1 MNRKVALLL
10 TLVLLAGLMPA
21 LPTLAQDPLI
31 ESVCLV
37 TDVGR
42 VNDGTFNQFAY
53 KGMVD
58 AVEDFDLDST
68 YIETTGQVDYA
79 TNIQTCVDS
88 GYGAIITVGF
98 LITDAT
104 LAAAQANPEVY
115 FIGVDH
121 FYMDAP
127 PNLVGV
133 QFRED
138 QSGFMAGALA
148 GLMTESGIVAGVYGI
163 DIPPVIK
170 FRNGFDNGVAYTNM
184 DAQALG
190 VYIPSFVDPATGAET
205 ALQFIAEGADVIFGA
220 GGPTGSGGI
229 QAAAAEGVFVIGVD
243 QDEYVTTFGNGES
256 PGADMVI
263 SSAMKRVDQGV
274 YLSLKELA
282 EGDAMTFGGNNVLSA
297 ANDGVGLAPPHDA
310 DVSDEV
316 LAQLD
321 EIFAGLQ
328 DGSISTGVDPITGE
342 MMMDDMMDDDMM
354 MSATATV
361 TADNLN
367 VRSGPGLDYDVVA
380 VISEGSS
387 YPALGRNDDGS
398 WVEIDADG
406 TIGWVSAEWVEV
418 APSVDDL
425 MVVDMMMDDDMS
437 DDDMDDDEMMDEDEE
452 MSDDDSGG

>member
-1 MNRKVALLL
+1 
-10 TLVLLAGLMPA
+10 
-21 LPTLAQDPLI
+21 
-31 ESVCLV
+31 
-37 TDVGR
+37 
-42 VNDGTFNQFAY
+42 
-53 KGMVD
+53 
-58 AVEDFDLDST
+58 
-68 YIETTGQVDYA
+68 
-79 TNIQTCVDS
+79 
-88 GYGAIITVGF
+88 
-98 LITDAT
+98 
-104 LAAAQANPEVY
+104 
-115 FIGVDH
+115 
-121 FYMDAP
+121 
-127 PNLVGV
+127 
-133 QFRED
+133 
-138 QSGFMAGALA
+138 
-148 GLMTESGIVAGVYGI
+148 
-163 DIPPVIK
+163 
-170 FRNGFDNGVAYTNM
+170 M

-229 QAAAAEGVFVIGVD
+229 QAAAAEGVLVIGVD

-282 EGDAMTFGGNNVLSA
+282 EGDAMSFGGNTVLSA
-297 ANDGVGLAPPHDA
+297 ANDGVGLAPSHDA
-310 DVSDEV
+310 DVPDEV

-328 DGSISTGVDPITGE
+328 DGSVSTGVDPITGE

-361 TADNLN
+361 TAANLN
-367 VRSGPGLDYDVVA
+367 VRSGPGLDYDVLA
-380 VISEGSS
+380 VVSRDSS
-387 YPALGRNDDGS
+387 YPALGRNEDGS
-398 WVEIDADG
+398 WVEIDVDG
-406 TIGWVSAEWVEV
+406 TVGWVSAEWVEV

-425 MVVDMMMDDDMS
+425 MVVDMMMEEDDMMDDDMS